1 VTEREEVRIV
11 ARNRK
16 ASFEYELSERFEA
29 GLVLVG
35 SEVKSLR
42 EGRAQLEDAYAK
54 MRNGEVWLH
63 HAHIPEY
70 EKATIETHDPKRPRK
85 LLLRRQEIRKLK
97 TKLDER
103 GFTLIP
109 LSLYFKGPYA
119 KVEVALAK
127 GKKHFDKRES
137 LRANED
143 RREMQRATRRRR

>member
-1 VTEREEVRIV
+1 MAEREEVRVV

-16 ASFEYELSERFEA
+16 AKFEYELFDRWEA

-42 EGRAQLEDAYAK
+42 DGKAQLEDAYAK
-54 MRNGEVWLH
+54 LRNGELWLMNS
-63 HAHIPEY
+63 HIPEY
-70 EKATIETHDPKRPRK
+70 DKATIETHDPKRPRK
-85 LLLRRQEIRKLK
+85 LLLHRQEVHRLQ
-97 TKLDER
+97 TKLQER

-127 GKKHFDKRES
+127 GKKLFDKRES
-137 LRANED
+137 LRKNED
-143 RREMQRATRRRR
+143 RREIERASRRRR